1 MIETRHLK
9 NVAILNQT
17 ILSFVLS
24 RKIINTYNNIARKDE
39 NQKYIMKITKKTSRT
54 NVKSVKK
61 SFRGRKRPKMR
72 YEKDLKTKKLSKR
85 LS

>member
-24 RKIINTYNNIARKDE
+24 KKIINTYNNIARKDE
-39 NQKYIMKITKKTSRT
+39 NQKYIMKITKKNFKNKREISKEIFQR
-54 NVKSVKK
+54 KK
-61 SFRGRKRPKMR
+61 
-72 YEKDLKTKKLSKR
+72 KT
-85 LS
+85 